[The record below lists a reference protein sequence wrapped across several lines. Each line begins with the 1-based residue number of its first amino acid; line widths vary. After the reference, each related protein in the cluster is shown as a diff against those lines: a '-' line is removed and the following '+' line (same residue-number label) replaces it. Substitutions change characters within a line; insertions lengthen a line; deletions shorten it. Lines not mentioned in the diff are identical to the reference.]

1 MAPPTCDYCHNSLT
15 AVLLCGRCKFVAYCN
30 KDYQKADWK
39 WHKPGGCKIICRHG
53 DGVTVKTS
61 TNDDSQPRT
70 FPTFQRY
77 MEECIASG
85 EIFDV
90 PRGCYTERRLGVRH
104 MKFVV
109 DEEKYQEFQRRKAEV
124 KTADEKTAEASQA
137 DEERKDRGQKAAE
150 ATQAD
155 ETVTAREDRE
165 NVPGSE

>member
-1 MAPPTCDYCHNSLT
+1 
-15 AVLLCGRCKFVAYCN
+15 
-30 KDYQKADWK
+30 
-39 WHKPGGCKIICRHG
+39 
-53 DGVTVKTS
+53 
-61 TNDDSQPRT
+61 
-70 FPTFQRY
+70 
-77 MEECIASG
+77 
-85 EIFDV
+85 
-90 PRGCYTERRLGVRH
+90 

-155 ETVTAREDRE
+155 EMVTAREDRE